1 MRPQKPQAASSF
13 LCCFS
18 GGVSKKSFCFLT
30 RHHCCFFLVCG
41 NWFSIAWRLTVK
53 VIEVEHQRHIV
64 CALIPYLLPSW
75 IFAVDHQMFTIT
87 APYHKKRCTARAV
100 QRRFV
105 LNSLFFFKV
114 RLTSHAHY
122 FSTSNSLPI
131 LIKALMHLSSCSR
144 VCAAES

>member
-1 MRPQKPQAASSF
+1 M
-13 LCCFS
+13 
-18 GGVSKKSFCFLT
+18 SKKKFLLFDT
-30 RHHCCFFLVCG
+30 PPLLFFLRARH
-41 NWFSIAWRLTVK
+41 WLSITCRLGGK
-53 VIEVEHQRHIV
+53 VIEVEHQRHVV